1 MGELRFSLL
10 GVPPMRS
17 LIACLLG
24 DRAGTAAITWTFLA
38 TLVAVA
44 TIVGLSGIDPLKP
57 IDHHQTQKA
66 AH

>member
-1 MGELRFSLL
+1 
-10 GVPPMRS
+10 MRS
-17 LIACLLG
+17 LIASLLG

-44 TIVGLSGIDPLKP
+44 TIVGLSGIDPRQP